1 MFIYGVSDNSLIAY
15 MAANSDK
22 ILQLSL
28 EHCLLVVVAVLIAIA
43 IGIALGILIS
53 YYDVLAPAILYV
65 CQIIM
70 TIPSLALFGL
80 FLPLFGIGFKTGVF
94 TLILYCLLPVVRN
107 TYVGITEID
116 PAIIEAAHGMGMN
129 EASIMSKIKLP
140 LAWPI
145 IMAGI
150 RTAVVMVVGIA
161 AIASVVGAGGL
172 GVFIF
177 RGISQWNINAVLL
190 GAIFVSLLAIILDQ
204 ILKWVEYRSQV

>member
-1 MFIYGVSDNSLIAY
+1 MFIYGVADNSFVGY
-15 MAANSDK
+15 VAANCDK

-28 EHCLLVVVAVLIAIA
+28 EHCLLVVVAVLIAIVV
-43 IGIALGILIS
+43 GVSLGILIS

-80 FLPLFGIGFKTGVF
+80 FLPLFGIGFKTGVI

-107 TYVGITEID
+107 TYVGIAEID
-116 PAIIEAAHGMGMN
+116 PSIVEAAHGMGMN

-177 RGISQWNINAVLL
+177 RGISQWNINAVLV
-190 GAIFVSLLAIILDQ
+190 GAIFVSLLAIVLDQ
-204 ILKWVEYRSQV
+204 VLKLVENRSQV

>member
-1 MFIYGVSDNSLIAY
+1 MCIYGVAGNSFVGY
-15 MAANSDK
+15 VTANSGK

-28 EHCLLVVVAVLIAIA
+28 EHCLLVVVAVLIAIVV
-43 IGIALGILIS
+43 GISLGILIS

-80 FLPLFGIGFKTGVF
+80 FLPLFGIGFKTGVI
-94 TLILYCLLPVVRN
+94 TLVLYCLLPVVRN
-107 TYVGITEID
+107 TYVGIAEID
-116 PAIIEAAHGMGMN
+116 PSIIEAARGMGMN
-129 EASIMSKIKLP
+129 EASIMTKIKLP

-177 RGISQWNINAVLL
+177 RGISQWNINAVLV
-190 GAIFVSLLAIILDQ
+190 GAIFVSLLAIVFDQ
-204 ILKWVEYRSQV
+204 VLKLVENRSQV